1 MKSPPPA
8 SQRLLESECMDSLPS
23 VENDVVE
30 DDVVGDDI
38 VGDDVVKDDLQDEDR
53 DKDSSGWHS

>member
-30 DDVVGDDI
+30 DDVVGDD
-38 VGDDVVKDDLQDEDR
+38 VVEDDLQDEDR
-53 DKDSSGWHS
+53 DKDSSGWLS